1 MTKLTQTLALALTLA
16 VAAPLAQ
23 ASDYETYGRID
34 DATRAQ
40 ITEKLQA
47 EGYELR
53 QIKMDDGMIEVYA
66 LKAGGRYELY
76 LDKAFNVLKTKMD
89 D

>member
-23 ASDYETYGRID
+23 ASDYENYGRLD

-47 EGYELR
+47 EGYEVR

-66 LKAGGRYELY
+66 LKNGGRYELY
-76 LDKAFNVLKTKMD
+76 LDKAFNVVNTKMD